1 MSDSELT
8 TASSPTET
16 QQKQPTMES
25 QTEQPQDLQ
34 NEVHQEPT
42 KLNSTSLTF
51 RIWPPSQRTRDAVI
65 SRLIETLTTP
75 SVLSKRYGSLPSDE
89 ASSASRTIEQEA
101 FSVAEAASSAEDDGI
116 EILQVYSKE
125 ISKRMLDAVKSRLNA
140 AAAAVDGNENGVGVA
155 AGSTEDDVSTAE
167 AEA

>member
-1 MSDSELT
+1 MSDSEIT

-16 QQKQPTMES
+16 QQTQPSMES
-25 QTEQPQDLQ
+25 QTEQHQDLQ

-42 KLNSTSLTF
+42 KLNDTSLTF

-65 SRLIETLTTP
+65 YRLIETLTTP

-89 ASSASRTIEQEA
+89 ASSASRTIEEEA

-125 ISKRMLDAVKSRLNA
+125 ISKRMLDAVKSRPN
-140 AAAAVDGNENGVGVA
+140 AAAAVDGNDNGVGVA
-155 AGSTEDDVSTAE
+155 AGSTEDAVSTAE